1 MVETAAGKFRWV
13 NVEHP
18 SNADVDEL
26 RRDFGFDERDLR
38 DLTLAKQRPKFE
50 VRPQGP
56 FLILL
61 FPTYIRERRAI
72 APVELDVFLGRDF
85 LVTVHDGA
93 LPAVRDRL
101 TAHRTGAGPT
111 TPLAAL
117 LDVLDDQFDSIP
129 PMLEHI
135 SIDENAIES
144 SIFAGRDRTMV
155 EEILVVRRNI
165 TEFRRTMQAH
175 RSLLKRFLVHLERA
189 EARPGERVRVADL
202 VSRTYDIWEQ
212 LESQKETIEALQ
224 ESNESLISFRL
235 NDIMK
240 TFTTM
245 SVIIFAMTLVATV
258 FTIRATGTPF
268 LSSPGAFWIV
278 VGLLAVVGAG
288 LFTFFKRRRWV

>member
-1 MVETAAGKFRWV
+1 MIETAAGKFRWV

-18 SNADVDEL
+18 DAPDVEKL
-26 RRDFGFDERDLR
+26 QRDFGFDGRDLN
-38 DLTLAKQRPKFE
+38 DLTRSKQRPKFE
-50 VRPQGP
+50 VRPTGP

-72 APVELDVFLGRDF
+72 VPAELDVFLGPDF

-93 LPAVRDRL
+93 LPAVRDHL
-101 TAHRTGAGPT
+101 AAHRGEAGAA

-117 LDVLDDQFDSIP
+117 LHLLEAQFDGIP

-135 SIDENAIES
+135 SIDENSIES
-144 SIFAGRDRTMV
+144 SIFAGRERTIV

-175 RSLLKRFLVHLERA
+175 RSLLKRFHTHLERSGVPSA
-189 EARPGERVRVADL
+189 DRARVADL
-202 VSRTYDIWEQ
+202 ISRTYDIWEQ